1 MLTPIEAAAD
11 AAASGGQPEHD
22 ALIHTFLDATVA
34 VPSAT
39 DPSSAPLEP
48 VIIDIDEMS
57 HMVVGDSLEALQDI
71 AELASFAVTMSGRD
85 VVRGLGT
92 GHAVL
97 VRMAGGGGFALD
109 AELVEELR
117 EADYTRME
125 RRVGTVPGP
134 SSTPQ

>member
-1 MLTPIEAAAD
+1 MPTPIENAAEVAAD
-11 AAASGGQPEHD
+11 GGQPEHD
-22 ALIHTFLDATVA
+22 ALIRTFLVETVA

-39 DPSSAPLEP
+39 DPSTAPLEP
-48 VIIDIDEMS
+48 VMVDIDEVS
-57 HMVVGDSLEALQDI
+57 HMVVGDSLDALQDI

-85 VVRGLGT
+85 VVRGLGA

-117 EADYTRME
+117 ESGSPAAPP
-125 RRVGTVPGP
+125 PGD
-134 SSTPQ
+134 